1 MSLPLA
7 KATEPAWRGTR
18 LCSAQSLH
26 GAGECL
32 GQLLCLLVSP
42 FAFSTQ
48 MLGETLA
55 APALSPQ
62 ERPPSGGAGCQ
73 GAPLVLVLVTR
84 AGFVLVLLIQ
94 C

>member
-7 KATEPAWRGTR
+7 KTTEPSWRGAR

-32 GQLLCLLVSP
+32 GQLLCLLISP
-42 FAFSTQ
+42 FAFSTRL
-48 MLGETLA
+48 LGEMPA
-55 APALSPQ
+55 APARSPQ

-73 GAPLVLVLVTR
+73 GAPLVLGLVTR
-84 AGFVLVLLIQ
+84 AGLILVLLIQ